1 MPRARDPNRDR
12 ALEVWREHGGEITNR
27 QIAEQL
33 DIDEKKV
40 AVWKQRDKWNV
51 VQQSSDNVVQ
61 QKMKTV
67 VQQKPAKSNKQPIQQ
82 KEVARGDPPKLDT
95 ELTDKQRMFVLE
107 YMRDFNA
114 TRAAM
119 AAGYSKRTAYSIG
132 WENLRKPE
140 IQAEI
145 ARMKDQMAGELGLSV
160 HRVIAEYLK
169 IAFADSTDYVEF
181 GQTEEP
187 VIGMAGPVIDDEG
200 DPVTKTVSF
209 VHFKSSY
216 EVDGTLISEVKQGRD
231 GLSIKFYD
239 KMRALKELEK
249 YLGYMDEETKLRVQ
263 KLQLEIK
270 GMTPPE
276 AGDLPDDGFIEALKS
291 QAREVWADEG
301 EA

>member
-12 ALEVWREHGGEITNR
+12 ALEIWREHGGEITNR

-51 VQQSSDNVVQ
+51 VQQSTNKVVQQPKEKKSVVQ
-61 QKMKTV
+61 QK
-67 VQQKPAKSNKQPIQQ
+67 KPKSNKQK
-82 KEVARGDPPKLDT
+82 KEVARGDPSEVED

-119 AAGYSKRTAYSIG
+119 AAGYSKRAAYAIG

-145 ARMKDQMAGELGLSV
+145 TRLKKQMTAELGLSV

-169 IAFADSTDYVEF
+169 IAFADTTDYVDF
-181 GQTEEP
+181 GTTEEP
-187 VIGMAGPVIDDEG
+187 VIGIDGPTYDEEG

-209 VHFKSSY
+209 VHFKSAY

-231 GLSIKFYD
+231 GVSIKFYD

-270 GMTPPE
+270 GMTPPD
-276 AGDLPDDGFIEALKS
+276 ANDLPDDGFMEALKGH
-291 QAREVWADEG
+291 AREVWADEG

>member
-1 MPRARDPNRDR
+1 MPKARDPNRDR
-12 ALEVWREHGGEITNR
+12 AVEIWREHGGEITNR

-33 DIDEKKV
+33 GIDEKKV

-51 VQQSSDNVVQ
+51 VQQSPDTVVQ
-61 QKMKTV
+61 QKKKTV
-67 VQQKPAKSNKQPIQQ
+67 VQQKPNKSNKQPKKRQ
-82 KEVARGDPPKLDT
+82 KGVARGDPPEVDA
-95 ELTDKQRMFVLE
+95 ELTEKQRMFVLE

-145 ARMKDQMAGELGLSV
+145 NRMKEQMAGELGLSV

-169 IAFADSTDYVEF
+169 IAFADSTDYVDF
-181 GQTEEP
+181 GATEEP
-187 VIGMAGPVIDDEG
+187 VIGVAGPVYDEEG

-209 VHFKSSY
+209 VHFKSAY
-216 EVDGTLISEVKQGRD
+216 EVDGTLISKVKQGRD
-231 GLSIKFYD
+231 GVSIEFYD

-263 KLQLEIK
+263 KMQLEVAAITKEDQAEVVFIK
-270 GMTPPE
+270 D
-276 AGDLPDDGFIEALKS
+276 DLHE
-291 QAREVWADEG
+291 
-301 EA
+301 

>member
-12 ALEVWREHGGEITNR
+12 ALEIWREHGGEITNR

-40 AVWKQRDKWNV
+40 AVWKRDKWIV
-51 VQQSSDNVVQ
+51 VQQSSNNVVQ
-61 QKMKTV
+61 QPKEKKSV
-67 VQQKPAKSNKQPIQQ
+67 VQQKKQKSNKQN
-82 KEVARGDPPKLDT
+82 KEVARGDPPEEG

-114 TRAAM
+114 TRAAL
-119 AAGYSKRTAYSIG
+119 AAGYSKRAAYSIG

-145 ARMKDQMAGELGLSV
+145 TLLKEQMTAELGLSV

-169 IAFADSTDYVEF
+169 IAFADTTDYVDF
-181 GQTEEP
+181 GTNEEP
-187 VIGMAGPVIDDEG
+187 VIGMDGPVYDEEG

-209 VHFKSSY
+209 VHFKSAY

-231 GLSIKFYD
+231 GVSIKFYD

-263 KLQLEIK
+263 KMQLEVTAISKTVESEVVFIK
-270 GMTPPE
+270 D
-276 AGDLPDDGFIEALKS
+276 DLHE
-291 QAREVWADEG
+291 
-301 EA
+301 

>member
-1 MPRARDPNRDR
+1 MRNKHNGGGGENVMPRARDPNRDR
-12 ALEVWREHGGEITNR
+12 ALEIWREHGGKITNR

-61 QKMKTV
+61 QPKEKKSV
-67 VQQKPAKSNKQPIQQ
+67 VQQKKPKINKQK
-82 KEVARGDPPKLDT
+82 KEVARGDPSEVED

-114 TRAAM
+114 TRAAL
-119 AAGYSKRTAYSIG
+119 AAGYSKRAAYSIG

-145 ARMKDQMAGELGLSV
+145 TRLKDQMVGELGLSV

-169 IAFADSTDYVEF
+169 IAFADTTDYVDF
-181 GQTEEP
+181 GTTEEP
-187 VIGMAGPVIDDEG
+187 VIGIDGPTYDEEG

-209 VHFKSSY
+209 VHFKSAY

-231 GLSIKFYD
+231 GVSIKFYD

-263 KLQLEIK
+263 KMQLEVTAISKTVESEVVFIK
-270 GMTPPE
+270 D
-276 AGDLPDDGFIEALKS
+276 DLHE
-291 QAREVWADEG
+291 
-301 EA
+301 

>member
-12 ALEVWREHGGEITNR
+12 ALEIWREHGGEITNR

-40 AVWKQRDKWNV
+40 AVWKQRDKWSV
-51 VQQSSDNVVQ
+51 VQQSSNNVVQ
-61 QKMKTV
+61 QPKEKKSV
-67 VQQKPAKSNKQPIQQ
+67 VQQKKQKSNKQN
-82 KEVARGDPPKLDT
+82 KEVARGDPPEEEG

-114 TRAAM
+114 TRAAL
-119 AAGYSKRTAYSIG
+119 AAGYSKRAAYSIG

-145 ARMKDQMAGELGLSV
+145 TLLKEQMTAELGLSV

-169 IAFADSTDYVEF
+169 IAFADTTDYVDF
-181 GQTEEP
+181 GTNEEP
-187 VIGMAGPVIDDEG
+187 VIGMDGPVYDEEG

-209 VHFKSSY
+209 VHFKSAY

-231 GLSIKFYD
+231 GVSIKFYD

-263 KLQLEIK
+263 KMQLEVAAISKEVESEVVFIK
-270 GMTPPE
+270 D
-276 AGDLPDDGFIEALKS
+276 DLHE
-291 QAREVWADEG
+291 
-301 EA
+301 

>member
-1 MPRARDPNRDR
+1 MPKARDPNRDR
-12 ALEVWREHGGEITNR
+12 ALEIWREHGGDITNR
-27 QIAEQL
+27 QIGEIL
-33 DIDEKKV
+33 KINEKKI
-40 AVWKQRDKWNV
+40 AVWKQRDDWSV
-51 VQQSSDNVVQ
+51 VQHSSDNVVQ
-61 QKMKTV
+61 QKKDV
-67 VQQKPAKSNKQPIQQ
+67 VQQKPPKSKKRK
-82 KEVARGDPPKLDT
+82 KEVARGDPPELEA

-145 ARMKDQMAGELGLSV
+145 SRMKEQMAGELGLSV

-169 IAFADSTDYVEF
+169 IAFADSTDYVDF
-181 GQTEEP
+181 GTNEEP
-187 VIGMAGPVIDDEG
+187 VIGMAGPVFDQEG

-209 VHFKSSY
+209 VHFKSAY
-216 EVDGTLISEVKQGRD
+216 EVDGTLISKVKQGRD
-231 GLSIKFYD
+231 GVSIEFYD

-249 YLGYMDEETKLRVQ
+249 YLGYMDDETKLRVQ

-270 GMTPPE
+270 GMTPPD
-276 AGDLPDDGFIEALKS
+276 ANDLPDDGFIEALKA
-291 QAREVWADEG
+291 QAKGVWADEG

>member
-12 ALEVWREHGGEITNR
+12 ALEIWREHGGEITNR

-61 QKMKTV
+61 QPKEKKSV
-67 VQQKPAKSNKQPIQQ
+67 VQQKKPKINKQK
-82 KEVARGDPPKLDT
+82 KEVARGDPSEVED

-114 TRAAM
+114 TRAAL
-119 AAGYSKRTAYSIG
+119 AAGYSKRAAYSIG

-145 ARMKDQMAGELGLSV
+145 TRLKDQMVGELGLSV

-169 IAFADSTDYVEF
+169 IAFADTTDYVDF
-181 GQTEEP
+181 GTTEEP
-187 VIGMAGPVIDDEG
+187 VIGIDGPTYDEEG

-209 VHFKSSY
+209 VHFKSAY

-231 GLSIKFYD
+231 GVSIKFYD

-263 KLQLEIK
+263 KMQLEVTAISKTVESEVVFIK
-270 GMTPPE
+270 D
-276 AGDLPDDGFIEALKS
+276 DLHE
-291 QAREVWADEG
+291 
-301 EA
+301 

>member
-12 ALEVWREHGGEITNR
+12 ALEIWREHGGEITNR

-40 AVWKQRDKWNV
+40 AVWKQRDKWIV
-51 VQQSSDNVVQ
+51 VQQSSNNVVQ
-61 QKMKTV
+61 QPKEKKSV
-67 VQQKPAKSNKQPIQQ
+67 VQQKKQKSNKQN
-82 KEVARGDPPKLDT
+82 KEVARGDPPEEG

-114 TRAAM
+114 TRAAL
-119 AAGYSKRTAYSIG
+119 AAGYSKRAAYSIG

-145 ARMKDQMAGELGLSV
+145 TLLKEQMTAELGLSV

-169 IAFADSTDYVEF
+169 IAFADTTDYVDF
-181 GQTEEP
+181 GTNEEP
-187 VIGMAGPVIDDEG
+187 VIGMDGPVYDEEG

-209 VHFKSSY
+209 VHFKSAY

-231 GLSIKFYD
+231 GVSIKFYD

-263 KLQLEIK
+263 KMQLEVTAISKTVESEVVFIK
-270 GMTPPE
+270 D
-276 AGDLPDDGFIEALKS
+276 DLHE
-291 QAREVWADEG
+291 
-301 EA
+301 

>member
-12 ALEVWREHGGEITNR
+12 ALEIWREHGGEITNR

-40 AVWKQRDKWNV
+40 AVWKQRDKWSV
-51 VQQSSDNVVQ
+51 VQQSSNNVVQQPKKNVVQ
-61 QKMKTV
+61 QKK
-67 VQQKPAKSNKQPIQQ
+67 QKSNKQN
-82 KEVARGDPPKLDT
+82 KEVARGDPPEEET

-114 TRAAM
+114 TRAAL
-119 AAGYSKRTAYSIG
+119 AAGYSKRAAYSIG

-145 ARMKDQMAGELGLSV
+145 TLLKEQMTAELGLSV

-169 IAFADSTDYVEF
+169 IAFADTTDYVDF
-181 GQTEEP
+181 GTNEEP
-187 VIGMAGPVIDDEG
+187 VIGIDGPVYDEEG

-209 VHFKSSY
+209 VHFKSAY

-231 GLSIKFYD
+231 GVSIKFYD

-263 KLQLEIK
+263 KMQLEVAAISKEVESEVVFIK
-270 GMTPPE
+270 D
-276 AGDLPDDGFIEALKS
+276 DLHE
-291 QAREVWADEG
+291 
-301 EA
+301 